1 MDHPLLSDQQKPLRK
16 RMVHFLK
23 NALAVQ
29 RVSNIIFLCGGNN
42 SDDMRICFKAY
53 CEAKLPDY
61 QIFMPEAAMGSI
73 FSDDM
78 HAQFDLADFE
88 ELVGDMSYAIVVFPE
103 APGSYAETGYFSA
116 VPNLA
121 EKCILVMDLN
131 WQKSDSFLSLGPA
144 KKIAEH
150 SYFHP
155 NINLDYTNPEFED
168 IVSRIR
174 TRRTLKIKKH
184 LSLDIFSELSP
195 YEIAAMLHT
204 IVHLCGIATI
214 SDIQYLLAAIF
225 KNQFSLPKVQ
235 KLLSVLVGSAYLR
248 VIGGYGHFSSNTN
261 KPPLTTVRD
270 GHKGVETELRLALAE
285 IFQAGDPEFI
295 SLIEAATSVG

>member
-1 MDHPLLSDQQKPLRK
+1 MDHPLLSNQQKQLRK

-23 NALAVQ
+23 HALAVQ

-42 SDDMRICFKAY
+42 SGDMRVCFKAY
-53 CEAKLPDY
+53 CETKLPDY
-61 QIFMPEAAMGSI
+61 ELFMPEAAMGSI

-78 HAQFDLADFE
+78 RGQFDLADFE
-88 ELVGDMSYAIVVFPE
+88 ELVGDMSYAIIVFPE

-116 VPNLA
+116 IPNLA
-121 EKCILVMDLN
+121 KKCILVMDLK
-131 WQKSDSFLSLGPA
+131 WQQSDSFLSLGPA

-150 SYFHP
+150 SFFYP
-155 NINLDYTNPEFED
+155 NIDLDYMNPEFEA
-168 IVSRIR
+168 IVSKIR
-174 TRRTLKIKKH
+174 TRRTSKIMKH
-184 LSLDIFSELSP
+184 LSLDKFAKLST

-214 SDIQYLLAAIF
+214 SDIQYLLRAIF

-235 KLLSVLVGSAYLR
+235 KLLSILVGSAHLH
-248 VIGGYGHFSSNTN
+248 VIGNYGHFSSNTN
-261 KPPLTTVRD
+261 KPPLATVRD

-285 IFQAGDPEFI
+285 IYQDGDPEFI
-295 SLIEAATSVG
+295 SLIEVAAGVG